1 MLIIENYST
10 AVIFC
15 IITMLCW
22 GSWANTQ
29 KLAASTWRF
38 ELFYWDYVLGIL
50 LFSLLLAFTLG
61 SIGSGGRGFMTDIS
75 QADGNNIGLALVGG
89 IIFNAA
95 NILLGAAIAIAG
107 MAVAFPVGIGL
118 ALVIGVVVN
127 YIAHPLGNKD
137 LLAGGVALI
146 VIAILLNALAYSR
159 MQSRLQGAAWRSS
172 FKGLALAAIAGVLMG
187 FFYKYVAAGMF
198 TDFNVPQPGKLSPY
212 TAVVVFSIGIL
223 LSNLVFNTLLMK
235 KPFVGEPVSFT
246 AYFKGGWMNHITG
259 MLGGAVWC
267 LGMSFNIIA
276 SGKAGPAISYG
287 LGQGATIIAAL
298 WGMFIWKEFRGA
310 PKGTSALLALM
321 LLFYI
326 VGLGLLVYAGL

>member
-1 MLIIENYST
+1 MFIIENYSA

-15 IITMLCW
+15 VITMLCW
-22 GSWANTQ
+22 GSWANAQ
-29 KLAASTWRF
+29 KLAANTWRF
-38 ELFYWDYVLGIL
+38 ELFYWDYVSGIL

-61 SIGSGGRGFMTDIS
+61 STGSGGRAFMADIS
-75 QADGNNIGLALVGG
+75 QAGGKNIGLAIAGG

-127 YIAHPLGNKD
+127 YIAHPLGNEG

-146 VIAILLNALAYSR
+146 VIAILLNAFAYGR
-159 MQSRLQGAAWRSS
+159 MQSRMQAAGRRASA
-172 FKGLALAAIAGVLMG
+172 KGLVLAVVAGVLMG

-198 TDFNVPQPGKLSPY
+198 ADFTVPQPGKLSPY
-212 TAVVVFSIGIL
+212 TAVVVFSVGIL

-235 KPFVGEPVSFT
+235 KPFVGQPVSFT
-246 AYFKGGWMNHITG
+246 AYFKGGWRNHITG
-259 MLGGAVWC
+259 ILGGAVWC

-298 WGMFIWKEFRGA
+298 WGIFIWKEFHGA
-310 PKGTSALLALM
+310 PKGTHAVLTVM
-321 LLFYI
+321 LLFYMA
-326 VGLGLLVYAGL
+326 GLGLLVYAGI